1 MDVSGNNG
9 RLLVN
14 LMSAA
19 ARRAEV
25 IANNIANQNTPGFK
39 RSTVE
44 FEDLLA
50 RELRS
55 GASGRDLLAL
65 APEEQIDLV
74 SPSNGEGNNV
84 HMELETNAMN
94 QNRLMYETYSAIL
107 KTRMELIRASIE
119 ESR

>member
-14 LMSAA
+14 LLSAA

-25 IANNIANQNTPGFK
+25 ISNNIANQNTPGFK
-39 RSTVE
+39 RSTLE

-50 RELRS
+50 KELRGGDS
-55 GASGRDLLAL
+55 VDLLSIE
-65 APEEQIDLV
+65 PEMQVDLI
-74 SPSNGEGNNV
+74 SPGHGDGNNV

-107 KTRMELIRASIE
+107 RGRLEMIRASIE
-119 ESR
+119 ERG

>member
-14 LMSAA
+14 LLSAA

-25 IANNIANQNTPGFK
+25 ISNNIANQNTPGFK
-39 RSTVE
+39 RSTLE

-50 RELRS
+50 KELR
-55 GASGRDLLAL
+55 GGDGVDLLSIE
-65 APEEQIDLV
+65 PEMQVDLI
-74 SPSNGEGNNV
+74 SPGRGDGNNV

-107 KTRMELIRASIE
+107 RGRLEMIRASIE
-119 ESR
+119 ERG